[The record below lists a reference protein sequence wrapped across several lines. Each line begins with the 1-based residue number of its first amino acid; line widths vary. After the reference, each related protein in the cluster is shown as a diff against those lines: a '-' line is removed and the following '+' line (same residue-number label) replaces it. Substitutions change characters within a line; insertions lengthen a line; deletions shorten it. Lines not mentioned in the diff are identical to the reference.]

1 MGMNALYFDKHGGPE
16 VLKYGELPIPD
27 DKEGH
32 CLIRVDA
39 CALNRLD
46 SWVLQ
51 GWPNLKLDFPHI
63 GGSDIAGTV
72 VSGNTKWI
80 EGERIV
86 VDPGINLKQD
96 RFTDSGEDS
105 LSPNYRIIGEHI
117 PGGLAEYVSVPIENL
132 RKAPLG
138 FTTEESAAP
147 LLVGLTAYRMLV
159 HRAKLQKGERVL
171 IIGSG
176 GGVNSMAIQMS
187 NYLGGIVHVVCGGVK
202 KSKNA
207 MNLGAR
213 YTIDYLS
220 EPDWDKHLKIQN
232 EGGGYDV
239 IIDNVGAKTW
249 SKSLKLASQGG
260 RIVTVGNTTGPIAET
275 DIRYIFV
282 KQLSILGSTMGSHDD
297 FDKVL
302 ELLNKKAIRPVIDS
316 IISLSDGKNAYERMN
331 SGKHFGKIVIKP

>member
-1 MGMNALYFDKHGGPE
+1 MNALYFNKHGDSN

-27 DKEGH
+27 VKEGY
-32 CLIRVDA
+32 CLVRVDA

-46 SWVLQ
+46 LWVLQ
-51 GWPNLKLDFPHI
+51 GWPNLDLKFPHI

-72 VSGNTKWI
+72 ISGNTKWS
-80 EGERIV
+80 EGEKV
-86 VDPGINLKQD
+86 VIDPGINTKQD
-96 RFTDSGEDS
+96 RFTERGEDS
-105 LSPNYRIIGEHI
+105 LSPGYRVIGEHI
-117 PGGLAEYVSVPIENL
+117 PGGFGEYVSVPIENL
-132 RKAPLG
+132 RKAPSG
-138 FTTEESAAP
+138 FTSDESAST

-159 HRAKLQKGERVL
+159 HRVNLRAGERVL
-171 IIGSG
+171 VIGSG
-176 GGVNSMAIQMS
+176 GGVNSIAIQLAKH
-187 NYLGGIVHVVCGGVK
+187 LGGIVHAVCGGVK
-202 KSKNA
+202 KCKTA

-213 YTIDYLS
+213 YTVDYFA
-220 EPDWDKHLKIQN
+220 EPDWERHLKIQN
-232 EGGGYDV
+232 AGEGYDV

-302 ELLNKKAIRPVIDS
+302 ELLNKKAILPVIDS